1 MKSSICYLALQH
13 PLLSIVYFYLDLKK
27 IQHKT
32 FLNYVSILNTL
43 QISITLRILLTALVP
58 GMTLGNNKTVKLMVN
73 LLEKSQIKF
82 QKSFAIQRTKH
93 KSVTRKLTF
102 NLKISRN
109 SLAPGQRAI
118 ILSILSLLFW
128 IKSTRSR
135 FIFIIL
141 EGKRKLSSN
150 EHKQQC
156 FIL

>member
-1 MKSSICYLALQH
+1 MIR
-13 PLLSIVYFYLDLKK
+13 
-27 IQHKT
+27 HKT

-43 QISITLRILLTALVP
+43 QINITLRILLMELVP
-58 GMTLGNNKTVKLMVN
+58 GMTLDNNKTVKLMVN

-82 QKSFAIQRTKH
+82 QKGFAIQPTKH
-93 KSVTRKLTF
+93 KSVTRKLIF
-102 NLKISRN
+102 HLKINRN

-118 ILSILSLLFW
+118 ILNILSLLFW

-150 EHKQQC
+150 EHIKQC
-156 FIL
+156 LLFNTRYPFVFGIIY